1 MTRIIAIAAAAAVL
15 LGLGVGGFLA
25 IRGPAGGDQFA
36 DCRRGNVG
44 GGVATIGGPFSLTD
58 ATGATV
64 TEAEAIT
71 RPTLVYFGYAFC
83 PDICPTDLSRNAIA
97 AETLAEEGVEVG
109 QVFITIDPARDT
121 PEVIGEYARSIDP
134 NLLGLTGSPEAIKA
148 AADAYRVFYRQAGD
162 DPEFYLMDHSSFT
175 YLMAPEAGFL
185 EFYPSDM
192 TAEALAESASCFAAK
207 L

>member
-15 LGLGVGGFLA
+15 VGLAVGGFLA
-25 IRGPAGGDQFA
+25 FRGPAGDVFA
-36 DCRRGNVG
+36 DCRRNSVG

-58 ATGATV
+58 AAGATV

-71 RPTLVYFGYAFC
+71 GPTLVYFGYAFC

-97 AETLAEEGVEVG
+97 AETLAGDGLDIG
-109 QVFITIDPARDT
+109 QVFITIDPERDT
-121 PEVIGEYARSIDP
+121 PEVIGGFTGSIDP
-134 NLLGLTGSPEAIKA
+134 KLLGLTGSAEAIKT
-148 AADAYRVFYRQAGD
+148 AADAYRVFYRKAGD
-162 DPEFYLMDHSSFT
+162 DPEFYLMDHSTFT

-192 TAEALAESASCFAAK
+192 TPEALAESASCFAAK